1 MKNALTK
8 VISTGHDYQFMG
20 LSFHSIALKNIPEG
34 AEFKRKIIANS
45 SFTKNH
51 HNPKDDFG
59 AECYSCTDT
68 EDMNREIFLKP
79 NTVVYIE
86 DDGQEVVVAGSDEQL
101 NNEDN
106 IDLAEAIEIEAVKID
121 NDVNGNP
128 RYYFAG
134 YMFRDGRGRRVRPA
148 FADKYRG
155 KKFGAGW
162 VFTSFNLNSTLIRS
176 IAYTDLILV
185 GAKS

>member
-1 MKNALTK
+1 MTNVTK
-8 VISTGHDYQFMG
+8 VISTQHFVGITLHG
-20 LSFHSIALKNIPEG
+20 IALKHLPEG
-34 AEFKRKIIANS
+34 AEFRRKTMSIS

-51 HNPKDDFG
+51 YNPKDDFG
-59 AECYSCTDT
+59 AECYSCTNND
-68 EDMNREIFLKP
+68 DINREIFLNP

-106 IDLAEAIEIEAVKID
+106 IELAEAIEIEAVKI
-121 NDVNGNP
+121 NYDVNGNP
-128 RYYFAG
+128 RYYISASE
-134 YMFRDGRGRRVRPA
+134 FRNQEGNFVRPA

-155 KKFGAGW
+155 KKYGAGW
-162 VFTSFNLNSTLIRS
+162 VFQSYSLNSTLKRV
-176 IAYTDLILV
+176 IAYTDVILA

>member
-1 MKNALTK
+1 MTNVTK
-8 VISTGHDYQFMG
+8 VLNTQHFVGI
-20 LSFHSIALKNIPEG
+20 SFHAIALKHLPEG
-34 AEFKRKIIANS
+34 AEFRRKTLAIS

-51 HNPKDDFG
+51 YNPKDDFG
-59 AECYSCTDT
+59 AECYSCTNND
-68 EDMNREIFLKP
+68 DINREIFLNP

-106 IDLAEAIEIEAVKID
+106 IELAEAIEIEAVKIN

-162 VFTSFNLNSTLIRS
+162 VFTSFNLNSTLRRS